1 MAWMSNQR
9 ASCSSSSSS
18 FSPTRWSYDVFLSFR
33 GEDTRNNF
41 TGHLYTALCQRGLN
55 TFIDDELRRGE
66 EIAPTLIKAI
76 QESMASVVVFSE
88 NYASSKWCLDELACI
103 LDCKES
109 KRQIVLPIFYKVD
122 PSDVRNQRGSF
133 GVALSRHEANFKN
146 NNSSSSTDR
155 VQRWRTALTLAA
167 NFSGWHFP
175 DGHESKFIHNIVEE
189 ISLQTSNR
197 TYLKVAKYP
206 VGLESRVRDMDE
218 LLSLGEDDVRMIGI
232 WGLGGIGKTTIAK
245 AVYGSI
251 AHKFEGN
258 CFLANVREMSSMPHG
273 LVQLQKILLSDILGG
288 NRKFKVTSVDQGAN
302 TIETRLRNRRVLLVL
317 DDVDHRHQLDNL
329 AGGSNWFGR
338 GSRIIVTTRDKHL
351 LTAHGVNL
359 TYKVKEL
366 DFYES
371 SELFSWNSFKR
382 DKPPNDFLKLVWRA
396 VCYTKGLPLALTVL
410 GSHLCGR
417 SIEEWKDAL
426 DSYEI
431 IPNKEIQEILKISF
445 NGLEH
450 FQKEVFLDIACF
462 FKGEDKDQIV
472 DILRSCDLF
481 PIISIKVLIDKSLL
495 VINEHNMLTMHDL
508 LEDMGKEIVRQESP
522 TEPGERSRLW
532 FHEDVYHVLTE
543 QTGSTKVRGIL
554 INMPKKNDIS
564 MSAEAFSRMKNLRY
578 LINLNASL
586 TGNIDL
592 PNELRLLNWYRYPLQ
607 SLPSNFHPKKLVAL
621 KMPSSNISRL
631 ESGSMKLG
639 TLTSMDF
646 FGCDKLEE
654 IPDFTGFPNLEKL
667 FLRGCTSLVG
677 IHESVG
683 FLEKLV
689 TLNLQDCSSLTRFPT
704 RIGLK
709 SLKILNMKGCRMLAS
724 FPEIE
729 AGTMVLENITLECCE
744 NLRNLPSSIYK
755 LKNLRELEVRGC
767 PKLLAFPMKVNPE
780 NPSSVSHDYQN
791 SLVFPRLRFLRV
803 GDCNLSEC
811 EFLMPFNCGSTLTFL
826 DLSGSSFV
834 SLPEWTSTF
843 GSLEWLILRD
853 CKKLQE
859 IPQLSPCIK
868 GINTG
873 GCKSLERFSKLSNI
887 LEHNSQGSL
896 QYSDLSNCHKLLK
909 SLDFDVEKM
918 ASMLLSHSQT
928 PQQHV
933 PSDGEYYEFS
943 IILPGNDIPKWFGH
957 RKQPADPNYCDFNIK
972 FPPNFTGKNTR
983 LAFSAAFGI
992 IDYTLP
998 YDYDDYERYGF
1009 HVRVFING
1017 DEIFSFHEH
1026 IISPGSDH
1034 VWLQYISLSNMRHWK
1049 RYWNEEEIMYKCEV
1063 RFLPSEPILLKA
1075 CGVQLVYLDPGG
1087 GENFGITTEEI
1098 IDENN
1103 SI

>member
-9 ASCSSSSSS
+9 ASSSSSSSS

-133 GVALSRHEANFKN
+133 GVALSRHEANFKS
-146 NNSSSSTDR
+146 NNSSSSMDR
-155 VQRWRTALTLAA
+155 VQRWRAALTQAA

-218 LLSLGEDDVRMIGI
+218 LLSLGENDVRMIGI

-273 LVQLQKILLSDILGG
+273 LVELQKTLLSDILGG

-382 DKPPNDFLKLVWRA
+382 DKPPNDYLKLVGRA

-481 PIISIKVLIDKSLL
+481 PIISIRVLIDKSLL
-495 VINEHNMLTMHDL
+495 VINEHNTLTMHDL

-522 TEPGERSRLW
+522 AEPGERSRLW

-621 KMPSSNISRL
+621 KMPSSNISRF
-631 ESGSMKLG
+631 ERGSMKLG

-646 FGCDKLEE
+646 SGCDKLEE

-667 FLRGCTSLVG
+667 FLRECTSLVG

-689 TLNLQDCSSLTRFPT
+689 SLNLQDCSSLTRFPT

-709 SLKILNMKGCRMLAS
+709 SLKILNMKGCRMLES

-729 AGTMVLENITLECCE
+729 AGTMVLENIILKCCE

-767 PKLLAFPMKVNPE
+767 PKLLAFPMKENPE
-780 NPSSVSHDYQN
+780 NPSSSSHDYQN
-791 SLVFPRLRFLRV
+791 SLVFPRLEFLRV

-859 IPQLSPCIK
+859 IPP
-868 GINTG
+868 
-873 GCKSLERFSKLSNI
+873 FSM
-887 LEHNSQGSL
+887 
-896 QYSDLSNCHKLLK
+896 HKRNK
-909 SLDFDVEKM
+909 
-918 ASMLLSHSQT
+918 
-928 PQQHV
+928 
-933 PSDGEYYEFS
+933 
-943 IILPGNDIPKWFGH
+943 H
-957 RKQPADPNYCDFNIK
+957 R
-972 FPPNFTGKNTR
+972 
-983 LAFSAAFGI
+983 
-992 IDYTLP
+992 
-998 YDYDDYERYGF
+998 
-1009 HVRVFING
+1009 
-1017 DEIFSFHEH
+1017 
-1026 IISPGSDH
+1026 
-1034 VWLQYISLSNMRHWK
+1034 WLQIFGKIFNTFKH
-1049 RYWNEEEIMYKCEV
+1049 
-1063 RFLPSEPILLKA
+1063 F
-1075 CGVQLVYLDPGG
+1075 GTQLTGFSSV
-1087 GENFGITTEEI
+1087 
-1098 IDENN
+1098 
-1103 SI
+1103 

>member
-1 MAWMSNQR
+1 MAWLSKQR
-9 ASCSSSSSS
+9 DSSSSSSSSS
-18 FSPTRWSYDVFLSFR
+18 FTPNRWSYDVFLSFR

-41 TGHLYTALCQRGLN
+41 TGHLYTALCRRGLN

-66 EIAPTLIKAI
+66 EVAPTLFKTI
-76 QESMASVVVFSE
+76 QESMTSIVVFSE
-88 NYASSKWCLDELACI
+88 NYASSKWCLDELMCI

-109 KRQIVLPIFYKVD
+109 KNQIVWPIFYKVA

-133 GVALSRHEANFKN
+133 GEALSRLEANFRM
-146 NNSSSSTDR
+146 DR
-155 VQRWRTALTLAA
+155 VERWKAALTQAA
-167 NFSGWHFP
+167 SLSGWHFTE
-175 DGHESKFIHNIVEE
+175 GHESKFIHNIVEE
-189 ISLQTSNR
+189 ISLRTSNR

-206 VGLESRVRDMDE
+206 VGLESRVQDMDK
-218 LLSLGEDDVRMIGI
+218 LLCVGKTDVRMVGI
-232 WGLGGIGKTTIAK
+232 WGIGGIGKTTIAK

-251 AHKFEGN
+251 AHKFEGQ
-258 CFLANVREMSSMPHG
+258 CFLANVREMSSMPNG
-273 LVQLQKILLSDILGG
+273 LVQLQNNLLSEILGG
-288 NRKFKVTSVDQGAN
+288 SIKFMVTSCHQGAN
-302 TIETRLRNRRVLLVL
+302 LIEKRLHNKRVLLVL
-317 DDVDHRHQLDNL
+317 DDVDHRDQLDNL
-329 AGGSNWFGR
+329 AGGPDWFGR

-351 LTAHGVNL
+351 LSAHGVTS
-359 TYKVKEL
+359 TYKAKEL

-371 SELFSWNSFKR
+371 SELFSWNSFQR
-382 DKPPNDFLKLVWRA
+382 DKPPNDYVKLVGRA

-445 NGLEH
+445 NGLEY

-462 FKGEDKDQIV
+462 FKGEKKDDIV

-481 PIISIKVLIDKSLL
+481 PVISIGVLIDKSLL

-508 LEDMGKEIVRQESP
+508 LEDMGKEIVREESP
-522 TEPGERSRLW
+522 NEPGERSRLW
-532 FHEDVYHVLTE
+532 FHKDVCDVLTK
-543 QTGSTKVRGIL
+543 QTGTSKVRGIM
-554 INMPKKNDIS
+554 INMPEKNEICI
-564 MSAEAFSRMKNLRY
+564 SAEAFSRMKNLRY

-586 TGNIDL
+586 IGNIDL
-592 PNELRLLNWYRYPLQ
+592 PNELRLLNWYKYPLQ
-607 SLPSNFHPKKLVAL
+607 SLPSNFQPEKLVAL
-621 KMPSSNISRL
+621 KMPSSNISRFGK
-631 ESGSMKLG
+631 GSTKVG
-639 TLTSMDF
+639 TLKSMDF
-646 FGCDKLEE
+646 SGCEMLEE

-667 FLRGCTSLVG
+667 FLKECSGLVG

-683 FLEKLV
+683 YLEKLV
-689 TLNLQDCSSLTRFPT
+689 TLSLQNCSNLTRFPT
-704 RIGLK
+704 KLRLK
-709 SLKILNMKGCRMLAS
+709 SLKLLNMKGCRMLES

-729 AGTMVLENITLECCE
+729 AGTMVLENINLECCE
-744 NLRNLPSSIYK
+744 NLRNLPRSIYQ
-755 LKNLRELEVRGC
+755 LKHLQELEVRGC
-767 PKLLAFPMKVNPE
+767 PKLISFPMKENPE
-780 NPSSVSHDYQN
+780 NPSSVSHDSHS
-791 SLVFPRLRFLRV
+791 SLVFPKLRFLRV

-811 EFLMPFNCGSTLTFL
+811 DFLMPFNCVSTLTFL
-826 DLSGSSFV
+826 DLSGSNFV
-834 SLPEWTSTF
+834 CLPEWINMF
-843 GSLEWLILRD
+843 VSLEWLILRD

-918 ASMLLSHSQT
+918 ASILLGHSQT
-928 PQQHV
+928 HQQHV
-933 PSDGEYYEFS
+933 PSNGECYEFS

-957 RKQPADPNYCDFNIK
+957 RKQPVDPNYCDFNIK

-983 LAFSAAFGI
+983 LAFSATFGT

-1049 RYWNEEEIMYKCEV
+1049 RYWNEEDIMYKCEV
-1063 RFLPSEPILLKA
+1063 RFLPSEPISLKA
-1075 CGVQLVYLDPGG
+1075 CGVQLVYLGHGDDV
-1087 GENFGITTEEI
+1087 ENLGVTTGEI

-1103 SI
+1103 NPI